1 MSDAISIASLF
12 PERLNIHG
20 DAENADVLRVRA
32 GWRGLDATVTT
43 IERASDAAGL
53 RPDALTIGAG
63 FDADAPGILS
73 SLLDMEDQ
81 LRVWVESGT
90 VLLAVGLGWD
100 MMSRSLELHPGSPL
114 TGVGVFTGR
123 AVASARHV
131 GRIAVDS
138 EWGPLTGYEYHL
150 RDYVLGA
157 DERPLG
163 AIASG
168 TGNSVAGDG
177 DGAGAAGRRVE
188 GAVRGTAYGTG
199 IRGPV
204 LARNPV
210 FADHLLDL
218 AAAHAG
224 TSFPDSTPDEWLTT
238 ADDHAAKA
246 NVIVRRAL
254 GLPA

>member
-1 MSDAISIASLF
+1 MSGTLVIGSLL

-32 GWRGLDATVTT
+32 GWRGLDASVTT
-43 IERASDAAGL
+43 IAKPSDAAGM
-53 RPDALTIGAG
+53 RPDVLTIGAG
-63 FDADAPGILS
+63 FDADAPDVLA
-73 SLLDMEDQ
+73 SLLEMEDQ
-81 LRVWVESGT
+81 LRAWVETGT
-90 VLLAVGLGWD
+90 VLLAVGLGWE
-100 MMSRSLELHPGSPL
+100 MMSRSLELHPGTPL
-114 TGVGVFTGR
+114 VGVGVFTGHS
-123 AVASARHV
+123 VVSDRHV
-131 GRIAVDS
+131 GRVAVDS

-163 AIASG
+163 TIASG
-168 TGNSVAGDG
+168 IGNRAAVGTASAPTGGE
-177 DGAGAAGRRVE
+177 E
-188 GAVRGTAYGTG
+188 GAVLGTAYGTG

-204 LARNPV
+204 LARNPA

-218 AAAHAG
+218 AATHAG
-224 TSFPDSTPDEWLTT
+224 LSFPDTAPDERLTT

-254 GLPA
+254 GLSA

>member
-1 MSDAISIASLF
+1 MSGTLSIASLF

-43 IERASDAAGL
+43 IAQASDARGL

-63 FDADAPGILS
+63 FDADAPDILS
-73 SLLDMEDQ
+73 SLLEIEDE
-81 LRVWVESGT
+81 LRAWVDSGA
-90 VLLAVGLGWD
+90 VLLAVGLGWE
-100 MMSRSLELHPGSPL
+100 MMSRSLELHAGSPL
-114 TGVGVFTGR
+114 RGVGIFAGR
-123 AVASARHV
+123 SVASARHV
-131 GRIAVDS
+131 GRVAVDS

-150 RDYVLGA
+150 RDYVPEA

-163 AIASG
+163 TLVSG
-168 TGNSVAGDG
+168 TGNRAASEGESSVPGF
-177 DGAGAAGRRVE
+177 E

-224 TSFPDSTPDEWLTT
+224 LVFPTTAPDERLTT

-254 GLPA
+254 GLSA

>member
-1 MSDAISIASLF
+1 MSDLLSIASLF

-20 DAENADVLRVRA
+20 DAENADVLRVRS

-43 IERASDAAGL
+43 ITRPADAANL
-53 RPDALTIGAG
+53 TPDAITIGAG
-63 FDADAPGILS
+63 FDADAPDVLA
-73 SLLDMEDQ
+73 SLLEMQEQ
-81 LRVWVESGT
+81 LRAWVASGA
-90 VLLAVGLGWD
+90 VLLAVGLGWE
-100 MMSRSLELHPGSPL
+100 MMSRSLELHAGRPL
-114 TGVGVFTGR
+114 TGVGIFTGR
-123 AVASARHV
+123 TVASARHV

-138 EWGPLTGYEYHL
+138 EWGALTGYEYHL
-150 RDYVLGA
+150 RDYILGN
-157 DERPLG
+157 DERPIG
-163 AIASG
+163 TVASG
-168 TGNSVAGDG
+168 TGNIATGAIGGD
-177 DGAGAAGRRVE
+177 E

-204 LARNPV
+204 LARNPA

-224 TSFPDSTPDEWLTT
+224 LTFAGAVPDERLTT

-254 GLPA
+254 GLSA

>member
-1 MSDAISIASLF
+1 MSGTLSIVSLF

-43 IERASDAAGL
+43 VATAADALGL

-63 FDADAPGILS
+63 FDSDAPEILS
-73 SLLDMEDQ
+73 SLLEIQ
-81 LRVWVESGT
+81 GELRAWVESGA
-90 VLLAVGLGWD
+90 VLLAVGLGWE
-100 MMSRSLELHPGSPL
+100 MMSRSLELHAGSPL
-114 TGVGVFTGR
+114 TGVGIFTGNT
-123 AVASARHV
+123 VASARHV
-131 GRIAVDS
+131 GRVAVDS

-150 RDYVLGA
+150 RDYVLGP

-163 AIASG
+163 WLASG
-168 TGNSVAGDG
+168 TGNIAAPEGASSVPGP
-177 DGAGAAGRRVE
+177 E

-204 LARNPV
+204 LARNPA
-210 FADHLLDL
+210 FADHLLGL

-224 TSFPDSTPDEWLTT
+224 VAVSHSAPDGLLTT

-254 GLPA
+254 GLSA

>member
-1 MSDAISIASLF
+1 MSGALSIVSLF

-32 GWRGLDATVTT
+32 GWRGVDATVTT
-43 IERASDAAGL
+43 LATASDAEGL
-53 RPDALTIGAG
+53 RPDVLTIGAG
-63 FDADAPGILS
+63 FDSDAPDILS
-73 SLLDMEDQ
+73 SLLELQDR

-90 VLLAVGLGWD
+90 VLLAVGLGWE
-100 MMSRSLELHPGSPL
+100 MMSRSLELHPGRPL

-123 AVASARHV
+123 TVASARHV

-150 RDYVLGA
+150 RDYVLGP

-163 AIASG
+163 TLASG
-168 TGNSVAGDG
+168 TGNRAVE
-177 DGAGAAGRRVE
+177 GAASVPGPE

-224 TSFPDSTPDEWLTT
+224 VTFPSAAPDQLLTT

-254 GLPA
+254 GLSA

>member
-1 MSDAISIASLF
+1 MSDVLSIVSLF

-32 GWRGLDATVTT
+32 GWRGIEARVTT
-43 IERASDAAGL
+43 ITSAQDASGL
-53 RPDALTIGAG
+53 RPDAITIGAG
-63 FDADAPGILS
+63 FDADAPEVLAG
-73 SLLDMEDQ
+73 
-81 LRVWVESGT
+81 LREIADELNAWVESGT
-90 VLLAVGLGWD
+90 VLLAIGLGWE
-100 MMSRSLELHPGSPL
+100 MLSRSLELGRPDPL
-114 TGVGVFTGR
+114 SGIGIFTGR
-123 AVASARHV
+123 SVASERHV
-131 GRIAVDS
+131 GRISVDS
-138 EWGPLTGYEYHL
+138 EWGALTGYEYHL
-150 RDYVLGA
+150 RDYVLGE

-163 AIASG
+163 TVASG
-168 TGNSVAGDG
+168 TGNIGTVQS
-177 DGAGAAGRRVE
+177 GAARFE

-210 FADHLLDL
+210 FADHLLEL

-224 TSFPDSTPDEWLTT
+224 LALANGAPAGPLTT

-254 GLPA
+254 GLSA